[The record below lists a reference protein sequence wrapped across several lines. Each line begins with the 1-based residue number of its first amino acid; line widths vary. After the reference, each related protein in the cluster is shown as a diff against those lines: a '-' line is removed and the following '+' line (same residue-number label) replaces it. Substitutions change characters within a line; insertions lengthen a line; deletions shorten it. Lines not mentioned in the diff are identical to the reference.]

1 MPYLGCM
8 QKIAKY
14 WPVVLP
20 ILGLLAIGLPP
31 TGALAAI
38 VGIILIGV
46 VIAAVHHAE
55 VVAHKVGEPFGS
67 LVLALAVT
75 VIETGLI
82 VTLMLDSGEAAATL
96 ARDTVFA
103 AAMIIL
109 NLIIGLCLLVGG
121 IKHKEQ
127 RFTHSGANAALAT
140 IAILTVLTLVLP
152 NFTTSVPGP
161 IYSPFQLGFVAVI
174 SLVLYLTFLFVQT
187 VRHRDYFLPAKD
199 DPNRSDDDHAEP
211 PNIQRTWLSAGLL
224 LVSLVAVVLL
234 AKKLSPIV
242 ESTVIGAGLPL
253 ALVGVVIAATVL
265 MPESL
270 AAVRAA
276 RANRLQT
283 SMNLAMGSA
292 LATIGLTIPAV
303 AVVSLTMGLP
313 LSLGLS
319 ATGITLLALTLFV
332 ASLSLQRGRTTVLQG
347 ALHLVLFAAYL
358 LVTIVP

>member
-1 MPYLGCM
+1 MPSL
-8 QKIAKY
+8 AKL
-14 WPVVLP
+14 WPVALP
-20 ILGLLAIGLPP
+20 FLGLLAIGLPA
-31 TGALAAI
+31 TGTMAAI
-38 VGIILIGV
+38 VGIILLAV
-46 VIAAVHHAE
+46 VVAAVHHAE

-75 VIETGLI
+75 IIETGLI

-109 NLIIGLCLLVGG
+109 NLLLGLCLLVGG
-121 IKHKEQ
+121 IRHKEQ
-127 RFTHSGANAALAT
+127 RFTLSGANAALAT
-140 IAILTVLTLVLP
+140 VSILTVLTLVLP
-152 NFTTSVPGP
+152 NFTTSVAGP

-199 DPNRSDDDHAEP
+199 DPARSDDDHAEP
-211 PNIQRTWLSAGLL
+211 PSGRTAMTSMGLL
-224 LVSLVAVVLL
+224 LICLVAVVLL
-234 AKKLSPIV
+234 AKKLSPVI
-242 ESTVIGAGLPL
+242 ETTVLGAGLPL

-265 MPESL
+265 MPEGL

-303 AVVSLTMGLP
+303 AVVSLVTGLP
-313 LSLGLS
+313 LALGLS
-319 ATGITLLALTLFV
+319 NTGITLLALTLFV

-358 LVTIVP
+358 MVTVIP

>member
-1 MPYLGCM
+1 MTA
-8 QKIAKY
+8 ISRY
-14 WPVVLP
+14 WPVALP
-20 ILGLLAIGLPP
+20 LLGLLAILLTPVGIVA
-31 TGALAAI
+31 ALIA
-38 VGIILIGV
+38 IILIGV

-55 VVAHKVGEPFGS
+55 VIAHKVGEPFGS

-75 VIETGLI
+75 IIETGLI
-82 VTLMLDSGEAAATL
+82 VTLMLDSGDAAATL

-109 NLIIGLCLLVGG
+109 NLLIGLCLLLGG
-121 IKHKEQ
+121 IRHKEQ
-127 RFTHSGANAALAT
+127 RFTLSGANAALST

-152 NFTTSVPGP
+152 NFTTSVAGP

-199 DPNRSDDDHAEP
+199 DPARSDDDHAQP
-211 PNIQRTWLSAGLL
+211 PSAVTAWTSLGLL
-224 LVSLVAVVLL
+224 LVCLVAVVLL
-234 AKKLSPIV
+234 AKKLSP
-242 ESTVIGAGLPL
+242 VIEAKVLGAGLPL
-253 ALVGVVIAATVL
+253 ALVGVIIAATVL
-265 MPESL
+265 MPEGL

-283 SMNLAMGSA
+283 SMNLALGSA

-303 AVVSLTMGLP
+303 AVVSLTTGLP
-313 LSLGLS
+313 LSLGLNT
-319 ATGITLLALTLFV
+319 AGITLLALTLFV

>member
-1 MPYLGCM
+1 M
-8 QKIAKY
+8 QQFAKN
-14 WPVVLP
+14 WPVAFP
-20 ILGLLAIGLPP
+20 ILGLVAIAVP
-31 TGALAAI
+31 TTGGLAALI
-38 VGIILIGV
+38 AAILIGV

-55 VVAHKVGEPFGS
+55 VIAHKVGEPFGS
-67 LVLALAVT
+67 LILALAVT

-82 VTLMLDSGEAAATL
+82 LTLMLDSGEAAATL

-109 NLIIGLCLLVGG
+109 NLILGLCLLVGG
-121 IKHKEQ
+121 IFHKEQ
-127 RFTHSGANAALAT
+127 RFTLSGANAALAT
-140 IAILTVLTLVLP
+140 VAILTVLTLVLP

-199 DPNRSDDDHAEP
+199 DPTRSDDDHAAP
-211 PNIQRTWLSAGLL
+211 PTNQTTLLSFGMLIAA
-224 LVSLVAVVLL
+224 LVAVVLL
-234 AKKLSPIV
+234 AKKLSPIIEASV
-242 ESTVIGAGLPL
+242 LGAGLPL

-265 MPESL
+265 MPEGV
-270 AAVRAA
+270 AALRAA

-303 AVVSLTMGLP
+303 ATLSLIIDLP
-313 LSLGLS
+313 LALGLS
-319 ATGITLLALTLFV
+319 TTGITLLALTLFV
-332 ASLSLQRGRTTVLQG
+332 TSLSLQRGRTTVLQG

-358 LVTIVP
+358 LVTIIP